1 MSDRRIAMR
10 GAWLVVVS
18 LSISAACTGPRIDSV
33 RNDDLD
39 GARRAL
45 ALNLVAIQRHDV
57 EAYLAQYEESP
68 DLAVLDADSLHL
80 GYVIFAE
87 ARRASDDWPDT
98 LISGKPT
105 LLWIAPGVVWA
116 AFPYTSVTAGD
127 TSSGWSERLF
137 LKTVGGWKIAM
148 TGAMTR
154 PR

>member
-1 MSDRRIAMR
+1 MSDARIAMGR
-10 GAWLVVVS
+10 AWLVVVS
-18 LSISAACTGPRIDSV
+18 LAIVAACAGPRIDSV
-33 RNDDLD
+33 RDDDLE
-39 GARRAL
+39 GARQAL

-57 EAYLAQYEESP
+57 EAYLAQYEESQ

-80 GYVIFAE
+80 GYMIFSE

-98 LISGKPT
+98 LIAGKPK

-116 AFPYTSVTAGD
+116 AFPYTSVSASD

-137 LKTVGGWKIAM
+137 VKTVGGWKIAV